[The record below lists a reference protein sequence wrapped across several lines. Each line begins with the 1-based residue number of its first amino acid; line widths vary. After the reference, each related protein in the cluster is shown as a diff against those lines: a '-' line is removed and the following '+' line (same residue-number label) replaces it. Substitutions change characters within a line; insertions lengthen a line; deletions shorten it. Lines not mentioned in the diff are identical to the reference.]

1 MTLSEIFTEEVKQQQ
16 QEVAKIEEVSEG
28 VNEATEG
35 ELQVRENIKNAI
47 ANNKTGGEG
56 NAWMKMMNLLVDVL
70 IIVGIS

>member
-1 MTLSEIFTEEVKQQQ
+1 MTLSEIFTDEVKQQQ